1 MSKSSL
7 LSHSGVLR
15 LALLLLAAS
24 ATGLHAQTAAED
36 LSTKAATPATSPAVT
51 PPDDLT
57 QTELLKSYIR
67 LREQLHAAELTIV
80 NNRIEAEAVA
90 RAQAASITE
99 KLDTIKLTMSAE
111 RERQQAEAVRAA
123 AENERQKMETQQANR
138 TVFIVAASFGAAGL
152 LAMIFTALFQWRATR
167 QMAEIVSRQPQ
178 STALSVPPMGVPG
191 TDPGLP
197 SGQTVALSNQRL
209 MSVIGR
215 MEHRIFELEH
225 TAQPPAETDGPN
237 DGAPAEPDAAKSDV
251 EVLPQTNGH
260 ADHSARIANLLTMGR
275 ALLNANNPMG
285 AVGCYDEILKLDP
298 ELPEALLKKGVA
310 LERLKQDND
319 AIRYYDR
326 AIAADSKMTLA
337 YLYKGGV
344 CNRQQ
349 RYDEALECYEQAMQS
364 EDVVR

>member
-1 MSKSSL
+1 MSK
-7 LSHSGVLR
+7 LSMLTRFGALR

-24 ATGLHAQTAAED
+24 ATGLQAQTAVED
-36 LSTKAATPATSPAVT
+36 LSTKAAPPTAAPAPT

-80 NNRIEAEAVA
+80 NNRVEAEAVA
-90 RAQAASITE
+90 RAQAAAITE
-99 KLDTIKLTMSAE
+99 KLDTIKITMSAE
-111 RERQQAEAVRAA
+111 RERQQTEAVRAA

-152 LAMIFTALFQWRATR
+152 LAMIFSALFQWRATR
-167 QMAEIVSRQPQ
+167 HMAEIVSRQPH
-178 STALSVPPMGVPG
+178 STALAAPVGVLG

-197 SGQTVALSNQRL
+197 TGQTVALSNQRL

-225 TAQPPAETDGPN
+225 TAEPAPKIGGAN
-237 DGAPAEPDAAKSDV
+237 DGAADEPDGDKPDGD
-251 EVLPQTNGH
+251 VLPHTNGH
-260 ADHSARIANLLTMGR
+260 ADHSARITNLLTMGR

-285 AVGCYDEILKLDP
+285 AVACYDEILKLEP

-310 LERLKQDND
+310 FERLKQDHE

-326 AIAADSKMTLA
+326 AIAADRKMTLA